1 MKGKR
6 ILAAALSSALLLCAG
21 CGGQAAQEE
30 QAPLGTAVEVVEAVT
45 GEMSAEHALTGKV
58 AAASAVQIFPMLAG
72 QVQTLSVAEGDT
84 VSKGQVLFTVD
95 TSAVTSTMGALQQ
108 SYNAT
113 KTATD
118 QAIANAR
125 ITLEQAQL
133 AVDNVRALYEAGA
146 AAAQDVTRAEQGL
159 QQAQSG
165 LDAAIAQQTASL
177 AQIQASMTQITTQAD
192 LGTVKAPCAGLVTM
206 VNLVRGGMAAQSQ
219 PAVIIAE
226 DGKIEV
232 EVSVAEDVFTN
243 IRAGDAADISLSV
256 LGSEPVRGTIAAL
269 PVAANMQTGLYDV
282 SVSLPAGARPPI
294 GAFATVTFYTN
305 RRTALHVP
313 TEAVLT
319 GEGDEKHVFVVR
331 EDKAVRVAVETGL
344 VGRSDTEIVSGLNEG
359 DRVVVKGQSYLA
371 DGDPVRVVTG
381 TAGTAPAAAD
391 AAQGGEG

>member
-6 ILAAALSSALLLCAG
+6 ILAAALAGALLLCAG

-30 QAPLGTAVEVVEAVT
+30 QVPLGTAVEVVEAVT

-177 AQIQASMTQITTQAD
+177 A
-192 LGTVKAPCAGLVTM
+192 
-206 VNLVRGGMAAQSQ
+206 
-219 PAVIIAE
+219 
-226 DGKIEV
+226 
-232 EVSVAEDVFTN
+232 
-243 IRAGDAADISLSV
+243 
-256 LGSEPVRGTIAAL
+256 
-269 PVAANMQTGLYDV
+269 
-282 SVSLPAGARPPI
+282 
-294 GAFATVTFYTN
+294 
-305 RRTALHVP
+305 
-313 TEAVLT
+313 
-319 GEGDEKHVFVVR
+319 
-331 EDKAVRVAVETGL
+331 
-344 VGRSDTEIVSGLNEG
+344 
-359 DRVVVKGQSYLA
+359 
-371 DGDPVRVVTG
+371 
-381 TAGTAPAAAD
+381 
-391 AAQGGEG
+391 